1 MEKVKVT
8 RYMPGKRPDYARD
21 SSSSSSS
28 SEDEDEEEEEEEG
41 KVREEEQVEE
51 NRKEYGDEEVA
62 RDRRLARLRERTTH
76 VERYVNIK
84 YSCTM
89 YMYIRVFDK
98 LTTCIW
104 HTIGPESFLFGTAQ
118 FSLSARMLH
127 NQLL

>member
-8 RYMPGKRPDYARD
+8 RYMPGRRPDYARD

-84 YSCTM
+84 YSCTCTSEFLISL
-89 YMYIRVFDK
+89 YGAPLAQRASYLALHSSLLVLRCYITNCYRC
-98 LTTCIW
+98 L
-104 HTIGPESFLFGTAQ
+104 
-118 FSLSARMLH
+118 
-127 NQLL
+127 